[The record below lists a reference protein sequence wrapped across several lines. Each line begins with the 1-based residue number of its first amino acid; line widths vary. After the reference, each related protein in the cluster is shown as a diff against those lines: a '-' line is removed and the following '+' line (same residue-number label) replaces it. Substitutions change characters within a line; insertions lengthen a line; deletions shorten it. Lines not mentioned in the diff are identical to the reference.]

1 MLEVGRVGRRVLRR
15 FGESI
20 GGRTGYILM
29 DGPLSQIVLLFNR
42 KVRLKWGCGGQ
53 VKGAAAFRMR

>member
-15 FGESI
+15 FGESV

-29 DGPLSQIVLLFNR
+29 AGPLSQIVLLFNR
-42 KVRLKWGCGGQ
+42 KVC
-53 VKGAAAFRMR
+53 